1 MAAFAKRWRRESRSA
16 GLHGSA
22 IRPYVATWSFPMA
35 ASHGRCAACVATLYP
50 TYHPN
55 RLCEAKQ
62 VDLARPGTNRGSGAG
77 GLTFPQFAHR
87 SSGCCP

>member
-1 MAAFAKRWRRESRSA
+1 MAAFAKRWRRETFA

-62 VDLARPGTNRGSGAG
+62 VDFPVRTADRAQAV
-77 GLTFPQFAHR
+77 LTFPQFAHR
-87 SSGCCP
+87 SSGCCR